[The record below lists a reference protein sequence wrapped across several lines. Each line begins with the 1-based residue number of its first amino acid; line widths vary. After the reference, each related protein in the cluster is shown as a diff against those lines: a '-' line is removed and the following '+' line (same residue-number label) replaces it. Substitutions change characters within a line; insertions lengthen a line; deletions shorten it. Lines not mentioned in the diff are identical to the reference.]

1 MLVMESRFAGGGK
14 ISCSKKLGED
24 QAVSYGR
31 VSLWEGMLA
40 VVRGA
45 EISKR
50 CVMES
55 WFLNGQVGSSQQR
68 VHRCKEWTESL
79 KLERVHQQI
88 VNLGA
93 YHHYYQGFKF
103 YFKINNTFV
112 QNNFTLIINIKDQFV
127 DSVLK
132 IILSALQL
140 LWAYFRLVQYH
151 FQTVFQVLGH
161 ILLIA
166 K

>member
-1 MLVMESRFAGGGK
+1 MLVMESKFAGGGK

-31 VSLWEGMLA
+31 VGLWEGMLA
-40 VVRGA
+40 EVRDA

-68 VHRCKEWTESL
+68 VHRCKEQTESL
-79 KLERVHQQI
+79 KLERVHQQTI
-88 VNLGA
+88 NLGA

-103 YFKINNTFV
+103 QLKINNTFV
-112 QNNFTLIINIKDQFV
+112 QNNFIVIINIKDQLV

-132 IILSALQL
+132 ISTLVTLGIL
-140 LWAYFRLVQYH
+140 
-151 FQTVFQVLGH
+151 QTSIVPFSNS
-161 ILLIA
+161 ISSTWPYIINS
-166 K
+166 